1 MTLLSEAFP
10 GLGRGEGSACVWG
23 ATDIAAPKAGDAEW
37 TCGRSCCGVCP
48 GFQRGYDPGGLG
60 APAARARAHFCWI
73 FKRPRAGE
81 SPTFPGP
88 ERRVSHV
95 PLPAVI
101 PLSRKQGSGFEHK
114 ARELPAL
121 PQLSLCALRVRPS
134 RRGYRYPPPVAGAPG
149 LSSWDFKA
157 DAVQGRPLTRRDGE
171 KRPLKAELPD
181 S

>member
-1 MTLLSEAFP
+1 MFGVRQTSLLPRPAMQSGHVAGAAAGFVLDSSAVTTLAVS
-10 GLGRGEGSACVWG
+10 
-23 ATDIAAPKAGDAEW
+23 
-37 TCGRSCCGVCP
+37 
-48 GFQRGYDPGGLG
+48 G

-134 RRGYRYPPPVAGAPG
+134 RCGYRYPPPVAGAPG